1 MVDLARR
8 VQPGTT
14 WSQPTA
20 ADSLAAT
27 DMQRSPKPKKGG
39 RPGGDTPLLQP
50 VLSLE
55 TFVLLGTLHRLLLK
69 FNALF
74 EACPFLAAD
83 QPQPP

>member
-8 VQPGTT
+8 VQPGTA

-20 ADSLAAT
+20 ADSLAAA
-27 DMQRSPKPKKGG
+27 DMQRSPKPKTGWRAGG
-39 RPGGDTPLLQP
+39 GPPSLQP
-50 VLSLE
+50 VLK
-55 TFVLLGTLHRLLLK
+55 TFVLLDTLHRLLLK